1 MVNHVNATSLI
12 SITDAYIKASIP
24 GSSVTG
30 AYMTIKNA
38 SDKEITLL
46 KVTSEISDRVEM
58 HEHTMLNGMMRM
70 REVDKI
76 TIAANNQVVLKP
88 MGLHIMVFD
97 LKQQISE
104 KELIPVTLYFSN
116 KTKLNIQLPV
126 YQYK

>member
-12 SITDAYIKASIP
+12 SIADAYIKASIP